1 MTYDKVLVVGVNS
14 SIASMVMPELDLD
27 KKNTFGISH
36 SLNQESLS
44 WIEKDHV
51 LISSYPLS
59 QVFRETLLNRIIPL
73 RNEKVLVLNFAGIF
87 GTPAPLKDL
96 NTNSVLETVNQN
108 LSQFLS
114 VAEIF
119 FSLPPKS
126 LLVGFSGGGVGG
138 DNMDATSLGYLLSKI
153 SLAGIVEVLDR
164 ELKNENKRTT
174 LIAPGPFPSIMQEAV
189 SNAPAGLVSNVA
201 RKNAQEVQASGDKLK
216 KLAQAI
222 NWVSSNPQ
230 QAGGRIWSAQRDDF
244 SQIPDRKNFG
254 FLRRVTD

>member
-1 MTYDKVLVVGVNS
+1 MNYDKVLVVGVNS
-14 SIASMVMPELDLD
+14 SIASIVLPELDLD
-27 KKNTFGISH
+27 KKNTYGISH

-44 WIEKDHV
+44 WIEKDNV
-51 LISSYPLS
+51 LISSYPLDQGS
-59 QVFRETLLNRIIPL
+59 LETLLKRIIPL

-114 VAEIF
+114 VAKIF
-119 FSLPPKS
+119 FSLPS
-126 LLVGFSGGGVGG
+126 NSFLVGFSGGGVGG

-153 SLAGIVEVLDR
+153 SLAGVVEVLDR
-164 ELKNENKRTT
+164 ELKNENKRIT
-174 LIAPGPFPSIMQEAV
+174 LIAPGPFPSAMQEAV
-189 SNAPAGLVSNVA
+189 SNAPTGLVSNVA

-230 QAGGRIWSAQRDDF
+230 QAGGKIWSAQRDDF